1 MVFMLMNIA
10 VIPDEVVQKTHFNH
24 LGWADI
30 MKENMKQYK
39 EQWTSENGKQWEYQ
53 NHALEE
59 DYLTFMRRQQQNDP
73 DWKEAE
79 QTYT

>member
-1 MVFMLMNIA
+1 LIENGRPNVVNDQGEMDDKHKEERCEQSDMVFMLMNIA

-39 EQWTSENGKQWEYQ
+39 E
-53 NHALEE
+53 
-59 DYLTFMRRQQQNDP
+59 
-73 DWKEAE
+73 
-79 QTYT
+79 